1 MAVIRVEPVI
11 ALQTRRRKLR
21 AQQRMLLNE
30 SRETGQVLASED
42 NFEANA
48 HFDADN
54 ENVPQANPVF
64 EFIFDVL
71 CLAVCLA
78 LLPLTELFSMN
89 RLRGLRQR

>member
-1 MAVIRVEPVI
+1 VIRVEPVI

-21 AQQRMLLNE
+21 AQQRMLFNE
-30 SRETGQVLASED
+30 GQENGHALATEGD
-42 NFEANA
+42 FEANT

-64 EFIFDVL
+64 EFIFDVF

-78 LLPLTELFSMN
+78 LLPVTELFSMN
-89 RLRGLRQR
+89 RMRALGQR